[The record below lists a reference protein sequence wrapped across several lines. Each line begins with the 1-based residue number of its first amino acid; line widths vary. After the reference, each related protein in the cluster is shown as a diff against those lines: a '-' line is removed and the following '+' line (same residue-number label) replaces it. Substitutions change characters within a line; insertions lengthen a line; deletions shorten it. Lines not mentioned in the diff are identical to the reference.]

1 MSDVDMKQFDRY
13 AYYSKQFN
21 HCTMKWCIVHVV
33 GEDKT
38 VIHHA
43 VSEEEA
49 DRLMKLFR
57 S

>member
-1 MSDVDMKQFDRY
+1 MTSAVITKY
-13 AYYSKQFN
+13 NYYSKQFN
-21 HCTMKWCIVHVV
+21 HCSMKWCIVHVV
-33 GEDKT
+33 GKDKT
-38 VIHHA
+38 VIHQA